1 MKVRGF
7 EKISQYQDVDLTMPV
22 RKTETSAGYDL
33 CLAEDVDLEPGA
45 SVLAATGLKAYM
57 RPDEYLSIHIRS
69 SMGIKKHL
77 RLLNSVGIVDA
88 DYYNNPDNEGHILIA
103 LENMGKEA
111 VHLAKGE
118 RVAQGI
124 FSKYL
129 VTDDDSESA
138 KEKRS
143 GGFGSTGRQ

>member
-7 EKISQYQDVDLTMPV
+7 EKISQYKEADLTMPV

-33 CLAEDVDLEPGA
+33 CLAEDVDLAPGA

-57 RPDEYLSIHIRS
+57 QPDEYLSIHIRS

-88 DYYNNPDNEGHILIA
+88 DYYNNPDNEGHIMIA
-103 LENMGKEA
+103 LEYLGTEA
-111 VHLAKGE
+111 VHVKKGE
-118 RVAQGI
+118 RVAHGI

-129 VTDDDSESA
+129 TTDDDGDTA